1 MRVAAVWLPE
11 IAPAL
16 VSSKTVRFI
25 FSNHERVHVQS
36 RRFRMTT
43 QNLNRAGEPVPEAGI
58 YAVVHDG
65 HRASH
70 EVTFRKGE
78 VFPPCARCGTK
89 VRFKLVVVGSTAL
102 QPRARKARRKGSGR

>member
-1 MRVAAVWLPE
+1 M
-11 IAPAL
+11 
-16 VSSKTVRFI
+16 S
-25 FSNHERVHVQS
+25 
-36 RRFRMTT
+36 T
-43 QNLNRAGEPVPEAGI
+43 QNLKRAGESVPEAGI

-89 VRFKLVVVGSTAL
+89 VRFKLVVVGSTTVE
-102 QPRARKARRKGSGR
+102 PKIRKARRKGIGR